1 MVTIWKS
8 FTYLLKST
16 SSKVCF
22 ELGYI
27 FQVCCPIQEELDL
40 LENGDEYTYEGEYG
54 YEYEH
59 IYDCDNVFP
68 PRQCPSDSSCVV
80 RTKCGSKGNL

>member
-1 MVTIWKS
+1 M
-8 FTYLLKST
+8 
-16 SSKVCF
+16 
-22 ELGYI
+22 
-27 FQVCCPIQEELDL
+27 

-80 RTKCGSKGNL
+80 RTECGSKGKFSNSHCLRRVTKKNKMYLGRDCQNPKI

>member
-1 MVTIWKS
+1 M
-8 FTYLLKST
+8 
-16 SSKVCF
+16 
-22 ELGYI
+22 
-27 FQVCCPIQEELDL
+27 

-80 RTKCGSKGNL
+80 RTECGSKGKFSKQVFFFKLFRKFYIFKRQN